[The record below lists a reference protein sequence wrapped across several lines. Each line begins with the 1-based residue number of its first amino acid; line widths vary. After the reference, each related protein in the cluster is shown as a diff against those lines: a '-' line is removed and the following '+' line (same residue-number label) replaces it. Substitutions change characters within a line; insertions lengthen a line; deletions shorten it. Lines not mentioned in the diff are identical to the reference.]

1 MLAFAVA
8 LELSLEETKE
18 MLQKAGFAFSHSN
31 KFDVIVE
38 YFISQ
43 GNYDIFQINE
53 ALFAFDQSLLG
64 A

>member
-1 MLAFAVA
+1 
-8 LELSLEETKE
+8 